1 MTCQRALPETP
12 WMINSIW
19 MITDFTVENGA
30 TLVVPF
36 SHRARRRPSGSDIA
50 ESHPVPVCGRRGSVL
65 LWHGGTWHG
74 QGANTTD
81 DEHRMALNIAYY
93 PAWWNLMREGGHQP
107 VFPETFERMPED
119 LQALVR
125 HKVAKT
131 PGGHLRVLSRLL
143 PESMI
148 SYFTRCPA

>member
-1 MTCQRALPETP
+1 
-12 WMINSIW
+12 MINSIW

-36 SHRARRRPSGSDIA
+36 SHRARRRPSASDIA

-81 DEHRMALNIAYY
+81 NQHRMALNIAYY
-93 PAWWNLMREGGHQP
+93 PPWWNLMREGGHQP
-107 VFPETFERMPED
+107 VFPETFERMPEN

-125 HKVAKT
+125 HKVAK
-131 PGGHLRVLSRLL
+131 HRADIYEV
-143 PESMI
+143 
-148 SYFTRCPA
+148 